1 MLYNYLEVLQKAI
14 HLYQKRCKTNVKQI
28 MSTYTITRS
37 RKSEKLTAEERKALK
52 QYRKGFDTEVD
63 CAVSIGIDRLVLNR
77 VLLIGSAS
85 PVTIEKIR
93 VALATAK

>member
-1 MLYNYLEVLQKAI
+1 
-14 HLYQKRCKTNVKQI
+14 
-28 MSTYTITRS
+28 MSTYTTS

-52 QYRKGFDTEVD
+52 QYRKGFDTEVE

-85 PVTIEKIR
+85 PGTVEKIR
-93 VALATAK
+93 AALTAAAK

>member
-1 MLYNYLEVLQKAI
+1 
-14 HLYQKRCKTNVKQI
+14 
-28 MSTYTITRS
+28 MSTYTVTKT

-63 CAVSIGIDRLVLNR
+63 CAISIGIDRLVLNR

-85 PVTIEKIR
+85 PATVEKIR
-93 VALATAK
+93 TAIATK

>member
-1 MLYNYLEVLQKAI
+1 MG
-14 HLYQKRCKTNVKQI
+14 
-28 MSTYTITRS
+28 TYITTS

-52 QYRKGFDTEVD
+52 QYRKGYDTEVE

-85 PVTIEKIR
+85 PATVGKIR
-93 VALATAK
+93 AVLSTKPAAKKIA

>member
-1 MLYNYLEVLQKAI
+1 
-14 HLYQKRCKTNVKQI
+14 
-28 MSTYTITRS
+28 MSTYTTS

-52 QYRKGFDTEVD
+52 QYRKGFDTEVE

-85 PVTIEKIR
+85 PGTVEKIR
-93 VALATAK
+93 AVLAPAAK

>member
-1 MLYNYLEVLQKAI
+1 
-14 HLYQKRCKTNVKQI
+14 

-37 RKSEKLTAEERKALK
+37 RKSEKLTAEEKKALK

-85 PVTIEKIR
+85 PATIEKIR
-93 VALATAK
+93 VALTATAK

>member
-1 MLYNYLEVLQKAI
+1 
-14 HLYQKRCKTNVKQI
+14 

-37 RKSEKLTAEERKALK
+37 RKSEKLTAEEKKALK

-85 PVTIEKIR
+85 PATIEKIR
-93 VALATAK
+93 AVLPATAK

>member
-1 MLYNYLEVLQKAI
+1 
-14 HLYQKRCKTNVKQI
+14 
-28 MSTYTITRS
+28 MSTYTVTKT

-85 PVTIEKIR
+85 PATVEKIR
-93 VALATAK
+93 TAIAK

>member
-1 MLYNYLEVLQKAI
+1 
-14 HLYQKRCKTNVKQI
+14 
-28 MSTYTITRS
+28 MSTYTITKS

-52 QYRKGFDTEVD
+52 QYRKEFDTEVD

-85 PVTIEKIR
+85 PATVEKIR
-93 VALATAK
+93 AVLGKDKKSAA

>member
-1 MLYNYLEVLQKAI
+1 
-14 HLYQKRCKTNVKQI
+14 
-28 MSTYTITRS
+28 MSTYTVTKT

-85 PVTIEKIR
+85 PATVEKIR
-93 VALATAK
+93 TAIATK

>member
-1 MLYNYLEVLQKAI
+1 
-14 HLYQKRCKTNVKQI
+14 

-85 PVTIEKIR
+85 PATVEKIR
-93 VALATAK
+93 AVLPATK